1 MNDFTPIQ
9 KKIVAALEQMKEK
22 SLMTEAALQ
31 RKSAKMQRFRERIR
45 PVFVSKIWKSALNIW
60 QKKI

>member
-22 SLMTEAALQ
+22 SLITEAALQ

-45 PVFVSKIWKSALNIW
+45 PESV
-60 QKKI
+60 